1 MATPRMDNTSFVG
14 KLLEQDVVDALPAGV
29 RVLAQALMETEVSS
43 QIGAAPYERSS
54 ERIAYRNGYR
64 TRRWDTRVGTIEL
77 KIPKV
82 TAGVYFPSLLEP
94 RRRAEKA
101 LHAVVVEAYVKGVS
115 TRKVDDLVRAL
126 GIDGISRS
134 EVSRICKALD
144 EEVRAFLGRA
154 IQEPCPYLWLDA
166 TFHKVRETGRVVS
179 VATVV
184 AIGVTEQGDR
194 TVLGAAT
201 GPSEDHQFWTSFLR
215 SLVKRG
221 LKGVRLVI
229 SDAHEGLRQA
239 IAKVLH
245 EASWQRCRVHFMRNV
260 LSVVPKQ
267 AQDAVAAIVRT
278 IFAQPDHASAMTQL
292 HEVVRMLGP
301 KFPQVAELLEEAAED
316 VLAHLHFPMEHRR
329 RLHSTNPLERLHKEI
344 KRRTRVVGIFPTRDS
359 LMRMVGTLLAEQ
371 DGTSGR
377 SQTVATSAP
386 APWRRWTRSKEVRI
400 QRSCSLRS
408 REERGWRTSKS
419 TT

>member
-1 MATPRMDNTSFVG
+1 MATPRMDITSFVG
-14 KLLEQDVVDALPAGV
+14 KLLEQDDVDALREGV
-29 RVLAQALMETEVSS
+29 RVLAQAVMETEVSS
-43 QIGAAPYERSS
+43 QIGAAPYERSTD
-54 ERIAYRNGYR
+54 RNGYR

-82 TAGVYFPSLLEP
+82 TAGAYFPSLLEP

-126 GIDGISRS
+126 GIDGIPRS
-134 EVSRICKALD
+134 EVSRICKVLD
-144 EEVRAFLGRA
+144 EEVKAFLHRPIERA
-154 IQEPCPYLWLDA
+154 CPSLWLDA
-166 TFHKVRETGRVVS
+166 TFHKVREAGRVIS

-184 AIGVTEQGDR
+184 AVGVTETGGR
-194 TVLGAAT
+194 TILGAST
-201 GPSEDHQFWTSFLR
+201 GPSEDHQFWVAFLR
-215 SLVKRG
+215 QLVKRG

-239 IAKVLH
+239 IEKVLH
-245 EASWQRCRVHFMRNV
+245 QASWQRCRVHFMRNL

-267 AQDAVAAIVRT
+267 AQETVAAIVRT
-278 IFAQPDHASAMTQL
+278 IFSSPDHASAMTQL
-292 HEVVRMLGP
+292 HEVASMLEG
-301 KFPQVAELLEEAAED
+301 KFPQAAALLEDAAED
-316 VLAHLHFPMEHRR
+316 VLAHMHFPREHRR

-371 DGTSGR
+371 DDEWQVSD
-377 SQTVATSAP
+377 
-386 APWRRWTRSKEVRI
+386 RRYF
-400 QRSCSLRS
+400 SLGS
-408 REERGWRTSKS
+408 MAKIDALEGGEDP
-419 TT
+419 

>member
-1 MATPRMDNTSFVG
+1 MATPRMDITSFVG
-14 KLLEQDVVDALPAGV
+14 KLLEQDDVDALREGV
-29 RVLAQALMETEVSS
+29 RVLAQAVMETEVSG
-43 QIGAAPYERSS
+43 QIGAGPYERSS
-54 ERIAYRNGYR
+54 SRTAYRNGYR
-64 TRRWDTRVGTIEL
+64 TRTWDTRVGTIEL

-82 TAGVYFPSLLEP
+82 TAGAYFPSLLEP

-134 EVSRICKALD
+134 EVSRICKSLD
-144 EEVRAFLGRA
+144 EEVHAFLARP
-154 IQEPCPYLWLDA
+154 IESECPYLWLDA
-166 TFHKVRETGRVVS
+166 TFHKVREAGRVVS

-184 AIGVTEQGDR
+184 AIGVSSTGER

-221 LKGVRLVI
+221 LRGVRLVI

-239 IAKVLH
+239 IAKILH
-245 EASWQRCRVHFMRNV
+245 EATWQRCRVHFMRNL
-260 LSVVPKQ
+260 LSTVPRG

-292 HEVVRMLGP
+292 HEVARMLSP
-301 KFPQVAELLEEAAED
+301 KFPQATELLQDAAED
-316 VLAHLHFPMEHRR
+316 VLAHLHFPREHRR

-359 LMRMVGTLLAEQ
+359 LMRLVGALLAEQ
-371 DGTSGR
+371 DDEW
-377 SQTVATSAP
+377 QVAD
-386 APWRRWTRSKEVRI
+386 RRYFSVGSMTKVDALEGGEDPKELLAQI
-400 QRSCSLRS
+400 A
-408 REERGWRTSKS
+408 
-419 TT
+419 